1 MHSSQYYSDW
11 KDIRNSNDKSICTV
25 LGKRVELP
33 VIYIYIYIFV
43 YVSYFFFKYFAS
55 RSGIEQ

>member
-11 KDIRNSNDKSICTV
+11 KDIGNINDKSICTV

-33 VIYIYIYIFV
+33 VIYIYIFV
-43 YVSYFFFKYFAS
+43 YVSYIFLKYFAS